1 MALFLTAKT
10 EKYFRWDDSF
20 YAGGI
25 CIAISGFLAYIIG
38 TVSAETSTGDDED
51 VNNND
56 DTDERNKIAQRN

>member
-1 MALFLTAKT
+1 MFQLFQITFFP
-10 EKYFRWDDSF
+10 FRWDDSF

-38 TVSAETSTGDDED
+38 SVKEAEVAVDEDD

-56 DTDERNKIAQRN
+56 DMDDRRKIAQRN